1 MTSARGRRSRTARAR
16 ARAFRSPP
24 SPPAA
29 RRPDQ
34 SPGHAGLPGAPLAGD
49 EDQRPR
55 EQVRSVVRHTVPSAL
70 ADGPSPTRAYGRRMS
85 TEITHTDTPHE
96 IVGALLIRLDRIA
109 AAAET
114 LRSMTGHN
122 HGELSPSLP
131 PLLQSLGRDLLFA
144 TRDIDRLNGSL
155 PR

>member
-1 MTSARGRRSRTARAR
+1 
-16 ARAFRSPP
+16 
-24 SPPAA
+24 
-29 RRPDQ
+29 
-34 SPGHAGLPGAPLAGD
+34 
-49 EDQRPR
+49 
-55 EQVRSVVRHTVPSAL
+55 
-70 ADGPSPTRAYGRRMS
+70 MS